1 MLDLDPATVLFQI
14 INFAI
19 LAGGLYWLLF
29 KPIKRT
35 IQRRTA
41 EKEGVLQELHR
52 ERQAAALLRAELDE
66 RVSRLEEESA
76 NTVALA
82 RETAERE
89 SAQLLAE
96 AQAEVEQILVEAQ
109 ADAYR
114 IRRQAV
120 ETFHADLI
128 DAVLDVSGLVV
139 GNTIPPEVHAAL
151 VRQLSNRIWE
161 LGRTDIQRIE
171 SLRQSLGQR
180 EPTAHITSAQ
190 SLTIEQ
196 QGLMARTLTSLADR
210 HVDLEVQVDSK
221 WGAGI
226 RVRIGD
232 IIVDSSIAGQLDE
245 LRDQVVTALQ
255 ERIADDG
262 QTSLGG

>member
-1 MLDLDPATVLFQI
+1 MLDLDLATVLFQI

-35 IQRRTA
+35 IRRRTE

-52 ERQAAALLRAELDE
+52 ERQAASLLRAELDE
-66 RVSRLEEESA
+66 QLSRLEEESA

-82 RETAERE
+82 REAAEKE
-89 SAQLLAE
+89 HGQLLQE

-120 ETFHADLI
+120 ETFHTDLVEAI
-128 DAVLDVSGLVV
+128 LDVSGLIV
-139 GNTIPPEVHAAL
+139 GNTIPPEVHEAL

-161 LGRTDIQRIE
+161 LGRTDIQRVE

-180 EPTAHITSAQ
+180 EPTAHITSAH

-196 QGLMARTLTSLADR
+196 QGLMARTLTALADR
-210 HVDLEVQVDSK
+210 HVDLEVQIDPKLV
-221 WGAGI
+221 AGI

-232 IIVDSSIAGQLDE
+232 IIVDSSISGQLDE
-245 LRDQVVTALQ
+245 LRGQVVTALQ
-255 ERIADDG
+255 ERIAD
-262 QTSLGG
+262 GGTIPSSG